1 MGVLRFGGRVAVTA
15 LAGLVVAIAGGV
27 SLQAAERDVTLL
39 PGTLSVGSDMTY
51 PPYTYLERGKPA
63 GFDPE
68 FMEQLG
74 RQIGVEARF
83 VDTRFANL
91 VMGVNARRFDVVASA
106 LYLTPERA
114 TQVDFLPYLKSGS
127 SLMVRADD
135 DFRPLRPEELCG
147 KKVASIKG
155 GSWVPKLV
163 ALSAEH
169 CVASGKPAIQSREF
183 PTSPE
188 AAQALLA
195 KAVDVLFENAAVAK
209 ITADKLQGRVVISS
223 KELIFPVVVGLAV
236 RKGNEALLQQLQA
249 GLAKMKQEGQ
259 YQALLARYNLGEPS
273 EADVAKALG
282 DGPTL

>member
-1 MGVLRFGGRVAVTA
+1 MV
-15 LAGLVVAIAGGV
+15 
-27 SLQAAERDVTLL
+27 
-39 PGTLSVGSDMTY
+39 PGALSVGSDMTY
-51 PPYTYLERGKPA
+51 PPYTYLEQGKPA

-74 RQIGVEARF
+74 RQMGVEARF

-114 TQVDFLPYLKSGS
+114 TQVDFLPYLKGGS

-147 KKVASIKG
+147 KRVASIKG
-155 GSWVPKLV
+155 ASWIPKLV
-163 ALSAEH
+163 ALSADY
-169 CVASGKPAIQSREF
+169 CLASGKSAIQSREF

-273 EADVAKALG
+273 EADVAQALG
-282 DGPTL
+282 AGPSL